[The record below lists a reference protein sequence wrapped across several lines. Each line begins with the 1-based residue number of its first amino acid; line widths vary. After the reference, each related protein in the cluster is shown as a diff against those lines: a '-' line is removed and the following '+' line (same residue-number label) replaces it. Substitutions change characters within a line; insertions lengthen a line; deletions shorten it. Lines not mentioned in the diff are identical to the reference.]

1 MYTSLP
7 VLPARTAPA
16 GRQRQAQGVKPRS
29 RLKQH
34 PRGARQRSR
43 MAMNRKPPVRR
54 GQIAR
59 KSANVVSI
67 ENSKASVHRQS
78 FHFDTRG
85 HRGPA
90 NMNRPLRDR
99 DIVCSSS
106 CKTRRC
112 DRVRSGAFLHAVP
125 RALLHLRGET
135 HASPSVSLSHGC
147 WVFPLSRAAA
157 DQSASFLSTPA
168 RFTAT

>member
-67 ENSKASVHRQS
+67 ENSKASVH
-78 FHFDTRG
+78 
-85 HRGPA
+85 
-90 NMNRPLRDR
+90 MNRRSSCVRDR
-99 DIVCSSS
+99 VQLFVQNASVRSRRIR
-106 CKTRRC
+106 TRN
-112 DRVRSGAFLHAVP
+112 RVRSGAFLHAVP
-125 RALLHLRGET
+125 RALLHLRGEK
-135 HASPSVSLSHGC
+135 HASPSVSLSHDC
-147 WVFPLSRAAA
+147 WVFPLSRATA